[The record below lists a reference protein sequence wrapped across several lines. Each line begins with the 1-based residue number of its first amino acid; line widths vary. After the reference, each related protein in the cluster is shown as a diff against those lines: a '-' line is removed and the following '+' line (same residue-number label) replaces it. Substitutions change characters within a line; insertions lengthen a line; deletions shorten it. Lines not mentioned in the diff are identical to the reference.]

1 VLYYLVI
8 PSIIINLV
16 NSLYTLSKL
25 TSITRLYNIIGEEV
39 EVGKVEGLLRGRLT
53 VMPCATYM
61 SAYGLESL

>member
-39 EVGKVEGLLRGRLT
+39 EVGKVEDLLRGRLT
-53 VMPCATYM
+53 
-61 SAYGLESL
+61 LF